1 MFRSWWRWLPNA
13 ISSARLLATPI
24 LLFAAC
30 AKHASVFKWLLLGC
44 LLSDILDGLIARVF
58 NLRSRLGAFLDS
70 TADMIVFLIGVLGL
84 YIFQAKVLAE
94 HWMPLAFVVALYV
107 IEVAGSLWR
116 YGRISSFHTILVRIA
131 AYAQGIF
138 VMSLFLWGY
147 AAWVLYTM
155 TVLSALAYI
164 EEIVLLFVLPEWRAD
179 VGGIYCLIS
188 GRRLISVRRM
198 SAP

>member
-1 MFRSWWRWLPNA
+1 
-13 ISSARLLATPI
+13 LATPI

-30 AKHASVFKWLLLGC
+30 AKHAGLFKWLLLGC
-44 LLSDILDGLIARVF
+44 LLSDILDGLIARAF

-94 HWMPLAFVVALYV
+94 HWMPLTFVVALYV
-107 IEVAGSLWR
+107 IEIAGSLWR

-147 AAWVLYTM
+147 AAWVLYAM
-155 TVLSALAYI
+155 TILSAFAYI
-164 EEIVLLFVLPEWRAD
+164 EEIVLLFLLAEWRAD
-179 VGGIYCLIS
+179 VPGIYWLIS
-188 GRRLISVRRM
+188 GRSM
-198 SAP
+198 PAS